1 MAAAFAPAAA
11 SWPRKARLE
20 EAAPQLERAA
30 PRRAAPPAELRPDRP
45 QMQERAA
52 PTAASVKTRPPS
64 RPCRRTDPCQT
75 RPTRGAR
82 RRRRASGASEAPRA
96 ARAPWPALSRPARPA
111 RPELAVPQAAREPAR
126 AARPVLLV
134 ARPAP
139 GEASAAQSASVA
151 RLASLAAAVERRAGQ
166 GPGRRGR
173 RPSSRQH
180 RPRRRG
186 SPRACRPWRAQP
198 CTRPSPTARAAGP
211 RRPASGTARSRT
223 GPLPGLLEAPL
234 AVARAA
240 QRAAARRVVARRA
253 AALAARAR
261 RLDRAQRTPAPPR
274 LRAAGFPS
282 CRQTDRRR

>member
-75 RPTRGAR
+75 LPTHGAR
-82 RRRRASGASEAPRA
+82 RRRQASGASAAPRA
-96 ARAPWPALSRPARPA
+96 ARAPWPASSKPARPK
-111 RPELAVPQAAREPAR
+111 LAARVPAR
-126 AARPVLLV
+126 AARPALG
-134 ARPAP
+134 AASAERSS
-139 GEASAAQSASVA
+139 ASAAQRASP
-151 RLASLAAAVERRAGQ
+151 AAVAERRAGR
-166 GPGRRGR
+166 GRVRRGR

-186 SPRACRPWRAQP
+186 SPRACRPWRARP
-198 CTRPSPTARAAGP
+198 CSRSKNCLLYTSPSPR
-211 RRPASGTARSRT
+211 
-223 GPLPGLLEAPL
+223 
-234 AVARAA
+234 
-240 QRAAARRVVARRA
+240 
-253 AALAARAR
+253 
-261 RLDRAQRTPAPPR
+261 D
-274 LRAAGFPS
+274 
-282 CRQTDRRR
+282 